1 MNRTLPN
8 RRMSEHPDLDQ
19 LKRQAKEL
27 LKAFVAGTSEAVTEV
42 KAHYDHADPAA
53 FALHDAQLV
62 VARGYGFES
71 WPKLKAYVDGVTVA
85 RLAEAVRA
93 GDIGEARRMLQ
104 ARPELANMAM
114 SYGDE
119 HRPIHFAV
127 MSRLPDMVRLLM
139 QHGAS
144 AREGIDPHRPAT
156 TAWMLAKDRGY
167 DEIVAI
173 IEDEERRQESPDAE
187 EEQPEQ
193 LQGDEA
199 FREAVA
205 RGDLE
210 WLRARHAEG
219 TLTNPIRWRDGGL
232 LTVAVENNRADI
244 LNLLLDY
251 GFDPNER
258 VSLGE
263 GDWVAYSQGY
273 PLWTCAALGSRELAE
288 MLLARGA
295 DPNVHVDSSG
305 SAVHS
310 AYSHKQWE
318 MVDLLRRHGGEVTAD
333 TAAIYR
339 QTHLIREMLAGSRA
353 DPAEVL
359 RFGAMGGAP
368 EIVSM
373 ALERIDWPRDDP
385 RWFRVL
391 MEPLYFWHHIPWLYA
406 GNKDFDR
413 TTYLTCFRLM
423 LQQCEPNVIGSFGRT
438 VLHEVAAMR
447 DHITEEETAPF
458 AEALLN
464 AGAKVGRRDDIL
476 KSTALGWACRW
487 GRSRVAALMLEHG
500 ADPVEED
507 AEPWA
512 RPRAWAEKHGH
523 AQVVELLSLRLRD
536 RDSSGALQL
545 APADQPSPQRVKD

>member
-1 MNRTLPN
+1 MTRTLPT
-8 RRMSEHPDLDQ
+8 RRMSDHPDLDQ

-27 LKAFVAGTSEAVTEV
+27 LKAFLAGEPEASAEV
-42 KAHYDHADPAA
+42 KAHYDRGDPDA

-62 VARGYGFES
+62 VARSYGFES

-85 RLAEAVRA
+85 RLADAVRA
-93 GDIGEARRMLQ
+93 RDIAEARRMLQ
-104 ARPELANMAM
+104 SRPELANMEM

-127 MSRLPDMVRLLM
+127 MNRSPEMVRLLM

-173 IEDEERRQESPDAE
+173 IEDEEHRQKSPDGE
-187 EEQPEQ
+187 QQQPEEVRV
-193 LQGDEA
+193 DEE
-199 FREAVA
+199 FRNAVA
-205 RGDLE
+205 QGNVE
-210 WLRARHAEG
+210 WLRARHAAG
-219 TLTNPIRWRDGGL
+219 TLTNPIRWSGGGL
-232 LTVAVENNRADI
+232 LTVAVEHNRPDI
-244 LNLLLDY
+244 LKLLLDY

-258 VSLGE
+258 VSWGQ

-273 PLWTCAALGSRELAE
+273 PLWASAALGRRELAE
-288 MLLARGA
+288 ILLAHGA

-305 SAVHS
+305 SAVYS

-318 MVDLLRRHGGEVTAD
+318 MVDLLLRHGGEVTAD
-333 TAAIYR
+333 IATLYR
-339 QTHLIREMLAGSRA
+339 QSHLIREMLAGGKA

-359 RFGAMGGAP
+359 RFGAGAGAP
-368 EIVSM
+368 EIVGM
-373 ALERIDWPRDDP
+373 ALEKIDWPCDDA

-391 MEPLYFWHHIPWLYA
+391 TQPLYFWHHIPWLYA

-413 TTYLTCFRLM
+413 ATYLTCFRLI
-423 LQQCEPNVIGSFGRT
+423 LQRCEPNVMGGFGRT
-438 VLHEVAAMR
+438 ALHEVAAML
-447 DHITEEETAPF
+447 DHITEEETASF

-464 AGAKVGRRDDIL
+464 AGAKVGGRDDIL
-476 KSTALGWACRW
+476 ESTALGWACRW
-487 GRSRVAALMLEHG
+487 GRAKVVGLMLEQG
-500 ADPVEED
+500 ADPVEAD

-512 RPRAWAEKHGH
+512 RPRAWAEKRGH
-523 AQVVELLSLRLRD
+523 MEIIELLRRY
-536 RDSSGALQL
+536 GG
-545 APADQPSPQRVKD
+545 